1 MLRGL
6 YGCWTV
12 PGTRL
17 LRPVFNRSLS
27 SAIDNASSK
36 DEDDKMT
43 FEDFIKQRRSLRMR
57 KRLAGL
63 PFAFAA
69 LTGSSM
75 FHAWLNPHMFDAT
88 SPDQLTV
95 YFGIDPLVLAGISGV
110 ICGGVGY
117 MIGGAVMD
125 AAWHMFNPQQ
135 SKMMKLREAD
145 FLARISRHRASS
157 NSRYE
162 DDFYGD
168 SIKSLSDYRQ
178 WIRRQQRVTQGQ
190 VTNADIKAGSS
201 FIP

>member
-135 SKMMKLREAD
+135 SKMMKLMQMKLFRPTDEKWYHYRPID
-145 FLARISRHRASS
+145 KRDVIIWLHLCLVRVSVTLSIASKAWERDV
-157 NSRYE
+157 NSQ
-162 DDFYGD
+162 
-168 SIKSLSDYRQ
+168 LP
-178 WIRRQQRVTQGQ
+178 
-190 VTNADIKAGSS
+190 NLHA
-201 FIP
+201 